1 MKLKEQYTW
10 MKHWDFIL
18 IDMLCLAFSFVLAY
32 YLKFDEINI
41 FETIEWGSLF
51 IIICCMNFSIMVFES
66 TYSGILKRRYYQQFR
81 REIALIVSQVSII
94 CMIFYAFKIGT
105 FFSREMMFTMYF
117 TYFVISQPLKYIRKK
132 VLTGEFSRKASTIAK
147 VNENAEALGLVDIDK
162 RSNFQKNFSTSI
174 KRIVDI
180 IGGLVGCLCLIP
192 LTVVIFILNKM
203 NAEDDG
209 PVFYVQERVGKNGKL
224 FKMFKYRSMC
234 IGADEKL
241 EQFLAENEEI
251 RKEYSIYR
259 KLKNDPR
266 VTRVGKFLRKTSL
279 DEFPQF
285 INVLLGDMS
294 LIGPRPYLEREIEDM
309 GPYYYIVIQHKPGIT
324 GLWQIN
330 GRSEVSFEERLEMD
344 ITYHKNNSFFSDMRI
359 LFKTVSYVLNKK
371 GAI

>member
-1 MKLKEQYTW
+1 
-10 MKHWDFIL
+10 
-18 IDMLCLAFSFVLAY
+18 
-32 YLKFDEINI
+32 
-41 FETIEWGSLF
+41 
-51 IIICCMNFSIMVFES
+51 
-66 TYSGILKRRYYQQFR
+66 
-81 REIALIVSQVSII
+81 
-94 CMIFYAFKIGT
+94 
-105 FFSREMMFTMYF
+105 
-117 TYFVISQPLKYIRKK
+117 
-132 VLTGEFSRKASTIAK
+132 
-147 VNENAEALGLVDIDK
+147 
-162 RSNFQKNFSTSI
+162 
-174 KRIVDI
+174 
-180 IGGLVGCLCLIP
+180 
-192 LTVVIFILNKM
+192 
-203 NAEDDG
+203 
-209 PVFYVQERVGKNGKL
+209 
-224 FKMFKYRSMC
+224 MFKYRSMC

-251 RKEYSIYR
+251 REEYSIYR

-309 GPYYYIVIQHKPGIT
+309 GPYYYVVIQHKPGIT
-324 GLWQIN
+324 GLWQIS